1 MQTAQGFGQMAAALS
16 WPIDNLSYAATW
28 RASVERVMGLHE
40 QLERLN
46 AELSGE
52 VTAGGIVI
60 EMAVERVLSFHDLQ
74 VATPTGD
81 ILIDRFSARIAAG
94 EHVVIDGD
102 QTAANRLF
110 KVVAGLWPWGQGRVE
125 LPVSAAMFFLPGRPY
140 LPVGTLRAALAYP
153 AGVDAFASKLLDE
166 ALERVG
172 LAHLLGRLDQVEA
185 WEQELSAAE
194 LQKLGFARVLLHR
207 PDWIFLQEATDT
219 MSADD
224 EAAMMR
230 ILCEDFAEATII
242 GIGFRHE
249 PDWPHPRR
257 LVLERKGGAA
267 ATLTDFRG
275 VDVPRG
281 RRKEIPQR
289 PRSR

>member
-1 MQTAQGFGQMAAALS
+1 
-16 WPIDNLSYAATW
+16 
-28 RASVERVMGLHE
+28 MGLHE

-46 AELSGE
+46 AELAGE

-60 EMAVERVLSFHDLQ
+60 EMAAERALSFHDLQ

-81 ILIDRFSARIAAG
+81 ILIDCFSTRIAAG

-102 QTAANRLF
+102 QTAANHLF
-110 KVVAGLWPWGQGRVE
+110 KVVAGLWPWGEGRVE
-125 LPVSAAMFFLPGRPY
+125 LPVSAAMFFLPERPY

-153 AGVDAFASKLLDE
+153 AGVDAFGPRLVGE

-224 EAAMMR
+224 ETAMMR

-249 PDWPHPRR
+249 PDWPHLRR

-267 ATLTDFRG
+267 ATLIDFRG
-275 VDVPRG
+275 VEVPRG
-281 RRKEIPQR
+281 RRKEKPQH